1 MSACSIELPDNVQ
14 RGRPVES
21 RGPGVARSSGSG
33 RWGCE
38 IEEPASTRPAEI
50 LVGRLYIASAVQASN
65 WELLS
70 DLKVTHIVNCSR
82 SCNFDGT
89 GSNPFSAEINYCSCG
104 FADNAS
110 SDLTD
115 ALEQTWT
122 FIETALSSHPRWVVL
137 VHCASGISRSVAL
150 VCHYLMKK
158 QRWSFQDSIQF
169 IRCRHPAAA
178 PNSSFVQQLKL
189 VERQLLRQRLLAQ
202 CKSEEDGG
210 GEEGDGGEGARGARA
225 IHISDLE
232 GQRDDRLGWA
242 RCHSENLDQLDL
254 DLAPAL
260 PCAPRT
266 ASTRPVTLAA
276 GWGRDFGFADEA
288 EVDPV

>member
-1 MSACSIELPDNVQ
+1 M
-14 RGRPVES
+14 
-21 RGPGVARSSGSG
+21 
-33 RWGCE
+33 
-38 IEEPASTRPAEI
+38 
-50 LVGRLYIASAVQASN
+50 ASAHADS
-65 WELLS
+65 S
-70 DLKVTHIVNCSR
+70 DSR
-82 SCNFDGT
+82 TCQ
-89 GSNPFSAEINYCSCG
+89 
-104 FADNAS
+104 

-202 CKSEEDGG
+202 V
-210 GEEGDGGEGARGARA
+210 RG
-225 IHISDLE
+225 
-232 GQRDDRLGWA
+232 
-242 RCHSENLDQLDL
+242 
-254 DLAPAL
+254 LAVHPHA
-260 PCAPRT
+260 CA
-266 ASTRPVTLAA
+266 
-276 GWGRDFGFADEA
+276 
-288 EVDPV
+288 